1 MQPQWVGRRV
11 VVRRVLGVTAEPAQP
26 ARVDRAGQRFGD
38 VLGDLLR
45 LDADQA
51 VIATNAG
58 PVEVPVAD
66 ISLARLVE
74 PSTAAQLTLER
85 IAAAGWQPAETEW
98 IGGWLLRASTG
109 WTGRANSALPLK
121 SPGMPMDE
129 MLQKVSRWYAERTL
143 PPRIHVSLPA
153 RQLLDAF
160 LADTPFRELE
170 DEADVGVWQPGPV
183 TEVLVC
189 RVDML
194 PSARTDSAA
203 IEVADVPSADWLATF
218 QEGSAPAGAVDIL
231 TRHDR
236 VAFLTVR
243 DAGGAVLAIVRG
255 VVDDGWLGIT
265 GLEVP
270 PQRRGEGHS
279 RTAMAAIVDWAVR
292 EHSAQRSY
300 LQVEE
305 HNVPARQLY
314 GSLGYHLHHTYRY
327 WGRSR

>member
-1 MQPQWVGRRV
+1 MQPEWVGRRV
-11 VVRRVLGVTAEPAQP
+11 VVRRVLGVTADPAQS
-26 ARVDRAGQRFGD
+26 ARVDKSGQRFGD

-45 LDADQA
+45 LDADRA

-58 PVEVPVAD
+58 PVEVAVAD
-66 ISLARLVE
+66 ITLARLVQA
-74 PSTAAQLTLER
+74 STAAQLNLER

-98 IGGWLLRASTG
+98 IGGWLLRGSTG

-129 MLQKVSRWYAERTL
+129 MLQRVHRWYAERNL

-160 LADTPFRELE
+160 LADTAFRKLE
-170 DEADVGVWQPGPV
+170 DEADVGVWQCGPV
-183 TEVLVC
+183 TDVLVS
-189 RVDML
+189 RLDLL
-194 PSARTDSAA
+194 PSARIDGAA
-203 IEVADVPSADWLATF
+203 IEVAEVPSADWLGTF
-218 QEGSAPAGAVDIL
+218 REGSAPVGAVDIL

-243 DAGGAVLAIVRG
+243 DSDGAVLAIVRG

-270 PQRRGEGHS
+270 PERRGQGHS
-279 RTAMAAIVDWAVR
+279 RTAMAAIVDWARR
-292 EHSAQRSY
+292 EHGAQRSY

-305 HNVPARQLY
+305 HNEPARQLY

-327 WGRSR
+327 WDRTR